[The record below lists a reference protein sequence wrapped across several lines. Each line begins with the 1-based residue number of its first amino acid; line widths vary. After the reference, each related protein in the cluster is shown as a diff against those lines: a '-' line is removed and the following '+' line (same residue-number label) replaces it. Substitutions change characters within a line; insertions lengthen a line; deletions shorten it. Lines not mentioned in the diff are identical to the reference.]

1 MLSQLVDYIVERIVE
16 LDWMAVALGVLIE
29 TIIVPIPSPLIPMA
43 AGFALLS
50 RAEGIGFIATLFIKI
65 GLVGAATATL
75 ANLPFYYIGLKGGEP
90 VMRRMSRWIG
100 VDEEE
105 IEKAVKLIGGGR
117 PTHLIIYRALP
128 IMPLS
133 LVSLATGAL
142 RRSTREFTLYTFTG
156 CLPRYV
162 FLGYLGWVMQDL
174 YMEMADLLDSL
185 ETATIVLIILAAGTY
200 ILVKRLLRR

>member
-16 LDWMAVALGVLIE
+16 LDWMAVAIGVLIE

-50 RAEGIGFIATLFIKI
+50 RADGIGFITTLFIKI
-65 GLVGAATATL
+65 GLVGAATATV

-90 VMRRMSRWIG
+90 VMKRMSRWIG
-100 VDEEE
+100 VDEED
-105 IEKAVKLIGGGR
+105 IEKAVKLVGGGR
-117 PTHLIIYRALP
+117 ASHLLIYRALP

-142 RRSTREFTLYTFTG
+142 RRGAREFTIYTFAG
-156 CLPRYV
+156 CLPRYI

-200 ILVKRLLRR
+200 ILLKRLLRR